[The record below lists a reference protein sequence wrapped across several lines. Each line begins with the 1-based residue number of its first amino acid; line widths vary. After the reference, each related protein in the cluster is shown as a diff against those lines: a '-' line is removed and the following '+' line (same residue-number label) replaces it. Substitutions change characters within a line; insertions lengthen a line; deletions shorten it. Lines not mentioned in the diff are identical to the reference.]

1 MSMHDI
7 VQPADGSP
15 DVPLIEVR
23 DLRRHFGTRDRPV
36 RAVDGVSFAIRRGE
50 TLGLVGESGSGK
62 STIGRTVLRLLDC
75 TGGQVLY
82 RGEDIAAL
90 SGARMRRLRSRL
102 QIIFQDPY
110 ASLNPKMR
118 IGAALGEALSTHG
131 LHQGPGQ
138 PERRIA
144 ELLDMVGLRAEHAAR
159 FPHEFSGGQRQRIGI
174 ARALAVEPEFI
185 VADEPLSALDV
196 SIQAQVINLL
206 ADLRER
212 LSLTMLFISHDLDVV
227 EYLCDRVVVLYLGRV
242 MEIAPTAELFAR
254 PLHPYTRA
262 LLAASPKPD
271 PTDDLLDPMIGP
283 GFKGFPHGH
292 APLRRSASPAGWNR
306 RRPRRA
312 QARRARA
319 QRGLAAGL
327 RARVGLDLAPHG
339 KTTMSP
345 QLFRRQLDAG
355 AWGITFATVF
365 QLRGRR
371 GRRGAACADRQPGA
385 DRRRLAGWPAAAA
398 RPCRPAC
405 GLPRRLR
412 RTAATRSRPGR
423 RHARRPGV
431 RGAART
437 GRARRAHRLPHARR
451 GAGAG
456 AAAAR
461 QRVGAV
467 GRHRVLRGPG
477 RHGRQRHRRALR
489 DGADGPRGSARTRM
503 RPPRPVRR
511 RRGAR
516 SRPAARRSSTWWP
529 RA

>member
-212 LSLTMLFISHDLDVV
+212 LSLTMLVISHDLDVV

-271 PTDDLLDPMIGP
+271 PTIE
-283 GFKGFPHGH
+283 HV
-292 APLRRSASPAGWNR
+292 AVPLRGDIPSPVNPPSGCVFR
-306 RRPRRA
+306 TRCP
-312 QARRARA
+312 
-319 QRGLAAGL
+319 LAT
-327 RARVGLDLAPHG
+327 D
-339 KTTMSP
+339 
-345 QLFRRQLDAG
+345 
-355 AWGITFATVF
+355 
-365 QLRGRR
+365 
-371 GRRGAACADRQPGA
+371 ACAQDSPTLQEM
-385 DRRRLAGWPAAAA
+385 L
-398 RPCRPAC
+398 
-405 GLPRRLR
+405 
-412 RTAATRSRPGR
+412 PGR
-423 RHARRPGV
+423 F
-431 RGAART
+431 
-437 GRARRAHRLPHARR
+437 
-451 GAGAG
+451 
-456 AAAAR
+456 
-461 QRVGAV
+461 
-467 GRHRVLRGPG
+467 
-477 RHGRQRHRRALR
+477 
-489 DGADGPRGSARTRM
+489 SACIRKDLM
-503 RPPRPVRR
+503 LSNAP
-511 RRGAR
+511 
-516 SRPAARRSSTWWP
+516 
-529 RA
+529 